1 MENGSRIVEATLSNI
16 YVIAN
21 DRASRAKRV
30 GLRSGQFNATRK
42 YCSRQKK
49 ISTVLA
55 LDFTCSFHVTFDDL
69 TRRQKNSRSYC
80 EKCMEILVALN
91 FTCSFTWL
99 LITFVIIIDKP
110 SKFGLCSLSSLDWEQ
125 SLFFFR
131 FTEGSERERERRAT
145 KPREARNEGGC
156 LSNLASL
163 VRRVVICVSRTV
175 CSTDQERR
183 QTARSLCPA
192 CSQTLYFLF
201 KVRRALRKVLFRREP
216 IMGSWAPGSWFRT
229 LRKK

>member
-21 DRASRAKRV
+21 ERASRAKRV
-30 GLRSGQFNATRK
+30 GLRGGQFNATRK

-49 ISTVLA
+49 FSTVLA

-69 TRRQKNSRSYC
+69 TRRQKNSRSCC

-99 LITFVIIIDKP
+99 LMTFVIIINKP
-110 SKFGLCSLSSLDWEQ
+110 SKFGHCSLSSLDWEQ

-145 KPREARNEGGC
+145 KPREAKNEGGC

-163 VRRVVICVSRTV
+163 VRRVVIWYLARFARRTKKKDRLLV
-175 CSTDQERR
+175 VYAQPIHRPSIFSLKSGERC
-183 QTARSLCPA
+183 AKFCLGRSP
-192 CSQTLYFLF
+192 
-201 KVRRALRKVLFRREP
+201 
-216 IMGSWAPGSWFRT
+216 
-229 LRKK
+229 

>member
-1 MENGSRIVEATLSNI
+1 MENGSRIVEATLSTI

-30 GLRSGQFNATRK
+30 GLRGGQFNATRK

-49 ISTVLA
+49 FSTVLA

-99 LITFVIIIDKP
+99 LMTFVIIINKP
-110 SKFGLCSLSSLDWEQ
+110 SKFGHCSLSSLDWEQ
-125 SLFFFR
+125 SLFFLG
-131 FTEGSERERERRAT
+131 FTEGSERERECRAT

-163 VRRVVICVSRTV
+163 VRRVVICVSRTF
-175 CSTDQERR
+175 CSTDQEKK
-183 QTARSLCPA
+183 TD
-192 CSQTLYFLF
+192 CS
-201 KVRRALRKVLFRREP
+201 
-216 IMGSWAPGSWFRT
+216 
-229 LRKK
+229 